1 MTVRMSDE
9 LWAQMEETR
18 AAIPR
23 ESWVKTAI
31 IERIARARPA
41 DWEDALGPQ
50 EPLNMRH
57 PMDSEDRSAAGDG
70 GWSTK
75 VVKVPEPKPSK
86 SPPAVNTG
94 TAGGTK
100 GASPTPAEQPVRKT
114 PPAGTHDFVGLPS
127 DVRCRKCQQRRDDLS
142 HPPY

>member
-1 MTVRMSDE
+1 MKQMTVRMSDE

-41 DWEDALGPQ
+41 DWADAICPQ
-50 EPLNMRH
+50 EPLNLRNQ
-57 PMDSEDRSAAGDG
+57 MDSEDRSAAGDG

-75 VVKVPEPKPSK
+75 VVPS
-86 SPPAVNTG
+86 VNTG

-100 GASPTPAEQPVRKT
+100 GASETPAEQPVRKT